1 MLQHNVQKNPSTGFG
16 IPTTQNFLETPSE
29 DAIVPDALVH
39 NIGLLGKQQDLLIK
53 CTRNAMY
60 KNLAN
65 YPHTTNNEP
74 VKPDYENV
82 AKNAP
87 TSILQMILQEKDY
100 SEQLYVKVK
109 PDYEN
114 VATNATSILLTI
126 LQKKDYSEQ
135 L

>member
-1 MLQHNVQKNPSTGFG
+1 MHKKRKF
-16 IPTTQNFLETPSE
+16 
-29 DAIVPDALVH
+29 
-39 NIGLLGKQQDLLIK
+39 
-53 CTRNAMY
+53 
-60 KNLAN
+60 KNLVN
-65 YPHTTNNEP
+65 YPHTTNNGS